1 MGGIIIDPTHTSFT
15 FLTEC
20 NSPFAMP
27 GHWLTVRQEARNLSP
42 ARISPAKYGLK
53 MKLKNEIGFGLI
65 IINMICAI
73 FGYFNVA
80 RLKEIYL
87 ENAKNLTE
95 NTAEVLRSDIGA
107 SIEGIDLSLQGIIDG
122 YEWQIRNGKIN
133 SFFINKL
140 LTEHRQRH
148 SELIALRI
156 VDKFGDTQFG
166 VDESSKSIAINISQR
181 DYFISHK
188 NSRDTGLI
196 ITEPVIG
203 KITQKWGIVFSRRLN
218 DIEGNFDGVV
228 YAFIDI
234 KYFVDKFS
242 SLRLGNNGAIS
253 LRDLSLKVIARH
265 PISGNNYWTGNTV
278 VSQSFTDAVK
288 SNGDHGT
295 FISGSESID
304 GISRLVSY
312 KRHKLYPL
320 YIVAGVDINY
330 QLAAWREYRLY
341 AFIFICILFVASGIT
356 YRLYM
361 KNIIVRDESRR
372 EVTASEQRVKLF
384 FERQN
389 VGMAITSPTKG
400 WLQVNDHLC
409 NMLGYS
415 REELFQTNWADL
427 TFSADLAADVV
438 QFDRLLTGEINQY
451 TLEKRFVRKD
461 GGIVWTEL
469 SVGCIRYTDG
479 SVNYVL
485 ALLSDITA
493 RKRADIA
500 LLEANASLQQ
510 EVSYRKQLEEEIKE
524 RELRFRTLFE
534 NATIGIFRTTL
545 EGRFSEMNPALATM
559 LGYDNPA
566 QAMEAITDIA
576 NDIYVEP
583 QVRDETISRALA
595 AGEVISAE
603 HLYWGRDGSTW
614 VGHLRLRA
622 TTDHEGNIRYLEGCI
637 DDVTERKQIEK
648 IRAEKENELRAIVD
662 ASPFPMV
669 ISKFPDGNILFVNNA
684 FSDLVGIS
692 TDECQNLPISAFYE
706 DLSEHDA
713 IIYKIKNSGRIINKE
728 FGLRKSGGDAIWCLM
743 SAVTFRFNKH
753 DALLICLNDISARK
767 QLEHS
772 LHLANLQAG
781 KALQAERTANQEQRN
796 FLAMVSHEFR
806 MPLAIIQAASRIVSL
821 YTHDPDAQDECDKI
835 IRAVHKMTDLI
846 EVCLS
851 DTRLDTPT
859 VMQNVKEINLYEFID
874 ELCKEKITYYSN
886 LLVINGERDVHIN
899 CDLALFEIALSN
911 LIDNAIKYS
920 PKDSPVNVTVGF
932 DAVAAIV
939 RIQDHGV
946 GIGQQDLDRIFE
958 KYFRSTKTDNVQGVG
973 LGLFIVKRIIEMHGG
988 SIMVESELGVGTT
1001 FIVSLPAISSPPS

>member
-1 MGGIIIDPTHTSFT
+1 M
-15 FLTEC
+15 
-20 NSPFAMP
+20 
-27 GHWLTVRQEARNLSP
+27 SP
-42 ARISPAKYGLK
+42 ALIRSAKYGLK
-53 MKLKNEIGFGLI
+53 MEFKHEIGLGLI
-65 IINMICAI
+65 IINIICAI

-80 RLKEIYL
+80 QLKELYIQ
-87 ENAKNLTE
+87 NAKNLTE
-95 NTAEVLRSDIGA
+95 NTSEVLRSDIGA
-107 SIEGIDLSLQGIIDG
+107 SIEGIDLSIQGVIDG

-156 VDKFGDTQFG
+156 VNKFGDTQFG
-166 VDESSKSIAINISQR
+166 IDESSKSIAINISER

-188 NSRDTGLI
+188 NNSDTGLI
-196 ITEPVIG
+196 ISEPVLG

-218 DIEGNFDGVV
+218 DIEGNFDGIV
-228 YAFIDI
+228 YAFIDV
-234 KYFVDKFS
+234 KYFADKFS
-242 SLRLGNNGAIS
+242 SLQLGNNGAIS
-253 LRDLSLKVIARH
+253 LRDSSLKVIARH

-278 VSQSFTDAVK
+278 VSKTFTDAVN
-288 SNGDHGT
+288 SNRDHGT

-312 KRHKLYPL
+312 KRHKAYQL

-330 QLAAWREYRLY
+330 QLAAWREYRIY
-341 AFIFICILFVASGIT
+341 AFIFICILFVTSGII
-356 YRLYM
+356 YLLSM
-361 KNIIVRDESRR
+361 KSIILREKSSR
-372 EVTASEQRVKLF
+372 EVIASEQRVKLF

-415 REELFQTNWADL
+415 REELFQTNWAEL
-427 TFSADLAADVV
+427 TFSADLAADVE
-438 QFDRLLTGEINQY
+438 QFDRLLSGEIDQY

-469 SVGCIRYTDG
+469 SVGCIRFTDG
-479 SVNYVL
+479 SVDYVL

-493 RKRADIA
+493 RKRGEVS
-500 LLEANASLQQ
+500 LLETNASLQQ
-510 EVSYRKQLEEEIKE
+510 EVSYRKQLEAEIKE

-545 EGRFSEMNPALATM
+545 EGRFTEMNPALATM

-566 QAMEAITDIA
+566 EAMEAITDIA

-595 AGEVISAE
+595 AGDVISAE
-603 HLYWGRDGSTW
+603 RLYWRTDGSTW
-614 VGHLRLRA
+614 VGHLRLKA
-622 TTDHEGNIRYLEGCI
+622 TTDHEGNILYLEGWI
-637 DDVTERKQIEK
+637 DDITERKNIEK
-648 IRAEKENELRAIVD
+648 IRAEKENELRSIVET
-662 ASPFPMV
+662 SPFPMV

-684 FSDLVGIS
+684 FLDLVGIS
-692 TDECQNLPISAFYE
+692 TDECQNLLTSDFYE
-706 DLSEHDA
+706 DVSDREA
-713 IIYKIKNSGRIINKE
+713 IIYKIRNSGRIINKE
-728 FGLRKSGGDAIWCLM
+728 FGLRKSGGDAIWCMM

-772 LHLANLQAG
+772 MQLANIQAG
-781 KALQAERTANQEQRN
+781 KALQAERTTNQEQRN

-821 YTHDPDAQDECDKI
+821 YTHEPDAQDECEKI
-835 IRAVHKMTDLI
+835 IRAVRKMTDLI

-851 DTRLDTPT
+851 DARLDTPT
-859 VMQNVKEINLYEFID
+859 VMQNVKVINLYENID
-874 ELCKEKITYYSN
+874 ELCKDKMTYYTN
-886 LLVINGERDVHIN
+886 TLVINGDQHIHIN

-920 PKDSPVNVTVGF
+920 PKDSPINVTVNKVFQIRTHF
-932 DAVAAIV
+932 DVRSNHIQWLNRNRLLAVRLDGQICNLFRLDARIV
-939 RIQDHGV
+939 IAFHALLEFGA
-946 GIGQQDLDRIFE
+946 
-958 KYFRSTKTDNVQGVG
+958 FRLWISRRS
-973 LGLFIVKRIIEMHGG
+973 LG
-988 SIMVESELGVGTT
+988 
-1001 FIVSLPAISSPPS
+1001 

>member
-1 MGGIIIDPTHTSFT
+1 
-15 FLTEC
+15 
-20 NSPFAMP
+20 
-27 GHWLTVRQEARNLSP
+27 
-42 ARISPAKYGLK
+42 

-65 IINMICAI
+65 VINIICAI
-73 FGYFNVA
+73 FGYINVS
-80 RLKEIYL
+80 RLKELYIQ
-87 ENAKNLTE
+87 NAKNLTE
-95 NTAEVLRSDIGA
+95 NTSEVLRSDIGA
-107 SIEGIDLSLQGIIDG
+107 SIEGIDLSIQGIIDG
-122 YEWQIRNGKIN
+122 YNWQIRSGEING
-133 SFFINKL
+133 SFINKL
-140 LTEHRQRH
+140 LTEHRRRH
-148 SELIALRI
+148 DELIALRI

-166 VDESSKSIAINISQR
+166 IDESAKSNAINISER
-181 DYFISHK
+181 EYFIRHK
-188 NSRDTGLI
+188 NNVSSGLI
-196 ITEPVIG
+196 ISDPVLG

-218 DIEGNFDGVV
+218 DKEGNFDGIV

-234 KYFVDKFS
+234 KYFADKFS
-242 SLRLGNNGAIS
+242 SLQLGNNGAIS
-253 LRDLSLKVIARH
+253 LRDLTLKVIARH
-265 PISGNNYWTGNTV
+265 PISGNNYWTGNSV
-278 VSQSFTDAVK
+278 VSKNFTDAVK
-288 SNGDHGT
+288 LNSDHGV
-295 FISGSESID
+295 FISGTESID
-304 GISRLVSY
+304 GVSRLVSY

-320 YIVAGVDINY
+320 YIVAGVDINEH
-330 QLAAWREYRLY
+330 LAAWREYRLY
-341 AFIFICILFVASGIT
+341 TFIFISMLVIASGVT
-356 YRLYM
+356 YRLYI
-361 KNIIVRDESRR
+361 KNIIIRENSRR

-415 REELFQTNWADL
+415 RDELFKTNWAEL
-427 TFSADLAADVV
+427 THPADLAADVE
-438 QFDRLLTGEINQY
+438 QFDRLLAGEIDQY

-469 SVGCIRYTDG
+469 SVGCIRLTDG
-479 SVNYVL
+479 SVDYAL
-485 ALLSDITA
+485 GLLSDITA
-493 RKRADIA
+493 RKRGEVS
-500 LLEANASLQQ
+500 LLETNASLQQ
-510 EVSYRKQLEEEIKE
+510 EVSYRKQLEAEIRE

-534 NATIGIFRTTL
+534 NATIGIFRSTL

-614 VGHLRLRA
+614 VGHLRLKA
-622 TTDHEGNIRYLEGCI
+622 TTDHEGNIRYLEGWI
-637 DDVTERKQIEK
+637 DDVTDRKQIEK
-648 IRAEKENELRAIVD
+648 IRSEKENELRAIVD

-692 TDECQNLPISAFYE
+692 TDECQNLATSDFYE
-706 DLSEHDA
+706 DQSERDG

-728 FGLRKSGGDAIWCLM
+728 FGLRKSGGDAIWCMM

-772 LHLANLQAG
+772 LQLANLQAG

-821 YTHDPDAQDECDKI
+821 YTHEPDAQDECDKI
-835 IRAVHKMTDLI
+835 IRAVRKMTDLI

-851 DTRLDTPT
+851 DARLDTPT
-859 VMQNVKEINLYEFID
+859 VMQNVKDINLYEFIE
-874 ELCKEKITYYSN
+874 ELCKEKMTYYAN
-886 LLVINGERDVHIN
+886 ILDVNGDLSLHIN

-911 LIDNAIKYS
+911 LMDNAIKYS
-920 PKDSPVNVTVGF
+920 SKGSPINLTVGF
-932 DAVAAIV
+932 DAGDAVV

-988 SIMVESELGVGTT
+988 SIMVESEMGIGTT
-1001 FIVSLPAISSPPS
+1001 FIVKLPAISSPPS